1 MTDLNVLTELQFERV
16 EWQTVAEDVTKEDLS
31 TFIFRGI
38 RDLYV
43 KTGRSS
49 SFREDMFVKEEDVYV
64 SFEEDLPLDEEEYVL
79 VVAEIFFLQK
89 VQSTVDQLTS
99 YSTDALSVTHGDK
112 PFANLQ
118 QRITDLK
125 NDRREIWYKM
135 TRYHHL

>member
-1 MTDLNVLTELQFERV
+1 MF
-16 EWQTVAEDVTKEDLS
+16 TKD
-31 TFIFRGI
+31 
-38 RDLYV
+38 
-43 KTGRSS
+43 
-49 SFREDMFVKEEDVYV
+49 EEQGSYV

-79 VVAEIFFLQK
+79 AAAEVFFLRK

-118 QRITDLK
+118 QKIIDAETNLRV
-125 NDRREIWYKM
+125 IWYKM

>member
-1 MTDLNVLTELQFERV
+1 MTID
-16 EWQTVAEDVTKEDLS
+16 DLS

-43 KTGRSS
+43 KTGRAL
-49 SFREDMFVKEEDVYV
+49 SFRSEMFVKDEEKGSYV

-79 VVAEIFFLQK
+79 VTAEVFFLRK

-118 QRITDLK
+118 QKITDAE
-125 NDRREIWYKM
+125 NNRRVIWYKM